1 MEETKHK
8 QAIETKGSQRRKY
21 FHIRYRVLFMAFL
34 LISPSQATSSGSEH
48 GWFGK
53 PTKCSAIFSMVTQTD
68 WLSLL
73 QDKESVTQVQVCIK
87 EIYQLM
93 REIDWKEVHN
103 KLPDNV
109 KAVLQK
115 IPDLIAKIK
124 GLEGLALEAALV
136 LMAGYFAW
144 QSMELYA
151 SAKRLEQNLEYHT
164 GQFKLL
170 KID

>member
-1 MEETKHK
+1 
-8 QAIETKGSQRRKY
+8 
-21 FHIRYRVLFMAFL
+21 
-34 LISPSQATSSGSEH
+34 
-48 GWFGK
+48 
-53 PTKCSAIFSMVTQTD
+53 
-68 WLSLL
+68 
-73 QDKESVTQVQVCIK
+73 
-87 EIYQLM
+87 M